1 MTQIVIATRNEHKYH
16 EIKEI
21 LNDLPCEFLFA
32 GDYPELPEIE
42 ENGETLLENAVI
54 KAKETAKLLKMP
66 CIADDTGFFV
76 RGIDNRPGIYAARY
90 AGDNCTYE
98 DNVNKV
104 LSEMEGIE
112 DRYAYFSTVTAFFC
126 PFDDYMGVG
135 EGKVEGELIKTKKG
149 SKGFGY
155 DPIFI
160 PAGYD
165 KTYSEMNDSQKNK
178 ISHRYKSILDLKEK
192 IINYIRSK

>member
-1 MTQIVIATRNEHKYH
+1 MIQIVIATRNKHKYL

-21 LNDLPCEFLFA
+21 LNDLSCELLFA
-32 GDYPELPEIE
+32 GDYQELPEIE
-42 ENGETLLENAVI
+42 ESGETLIENAFI
-54 KAKETAKLLKMP
+54 KANETAKMLKMP

-76 RGIDNRPGIYAARY
+76 KGIDNRPGIYAARY

-104 LSEMEGIE
+104 LSEMKGKR
-112 DRYAYFSTVTAFFC
+112 DRSAYFRTETLLCC
-126 PFDDYMGVG
+126 PFDGFMGVG
-135 EGKVEGELIKTKKG
+135 TGIVEGKLTKTKKG

-160 PAGYD
+160 PTGYD
-165 KTYSEMNDSQKNK
+165 KTYAEMSDSEKNK

-192 IINYIRSK
+192 IKNYIRSN